1 MAWILW
7 NWPRSL
13 GEIALNWIWQAE
25 IWRHTDLSRKCHLK
39 CCLFAEHNRPDVLEM
54 CLVCLSRKT
63 MGPLCWMCRKRSWC
77 SGLLPMSHR
86 SDKILSDL
94 TTWLLWWNPPVL
106 VVGGRCNLTW
116 STLRHSGPRCLRY
129 QRKCLQM
136 LLVYLRMPEVNLNSS
151 WWQLFGIRSL
161 SFRTNLC
168 CWIFVEQ
175 FSQKKYLSTKTQLP
189 TVGSKIHLQLSGNGK
204 KPFLHGKPT
213 NFCRFKITISPGSVA
228 AAGRRSHPPSLGV
241 NRWCLGSSKG
251 KTCWKIVVEQF
262 GVPVTVG
269 WLEETR

>member
-175 FSQKKYLSTKTQLP
+175 FSQKNTFQQKPNS
-189 TVGSKIHLQLSGNGK
+189 QLSVQKSNYNCLEMVK
-204 KPFLHGKPT
+204 KTFPSWKTNQFL
-213 NFCRFKITISPGSVA
+213 
-228 AAGRRSHPPSLGV
+228 
-241 NRWCLGSSKG
+241 
-251 KTCWKIVVEQF
+251 
-262 GVPVTVG
+262 
-269 WLEETR
+269 